1 MLHHKFIGN
10 SESNQVIIFLHEG
23 LGCIEMWRDY
33 PEQLC
38 NKLNCRGLIYD
49 RAGYGQ
55 SEGSLLN
62 RQADYLHLG
71 AAELFE
77 LINDLKLEN
86 KEIILYGHSDGGS
99 IALIYASKYPNQVK
113 SVITE
118 AAHVFVE
125 DVTLAGIAPAKEAF
139 LQGKLDG
146 LKKYHGNHYVEVFNA
161 WVDIWNDPDFRDWN
175 IEAELK
181 QITCL
186 QLVIQGV
193 NDEYGTLKQVESIA
207 NHTKGQSTRFTPD
220 NCGHAPFKE
229 LTTEVLKEVEAFVKN
244 I

>member
-38 NKLNCRGLIYD
+38 NKLNCRGLIY
-49 RAGYGQ
+49 
-55 SEGSLLN
+55 
-62 RQADYLHLG
+62 
-71 AAELFE
+71 
-77 LINDLKLEN
+77 DLKLEN